1 MAHSLKSFPSLLK
14 FTFLDRLPLTA
25 PCHSLFPY
33 PVLLSILYNYRFLTD
48 IFVSLLWKRERTD
61 TGGETSILTT
71 DVIQRKTEVLLSE
84 GHGEHTDQHSPLK
97 APTMSKV
104 LWVCSFM

>member
-1 MAHSLKSFPSLLK
+1 MAHSLQSFPSLLK

-25 PCHSLFPY
+25 PCLSLFPY

-61 TGGETSILTT
+61 TGGEPA
-71 DVIQRKTEVLLSE
+71 V
-84 GHGEHTDQHSPLK
+84 
-97 APTMSKV
+97 
-104 LWVCSFM
+104 